1 RTIPPERPGIMDD
14 EYMVPVEADFLISNI
29 VQLAIDHEGADD
41 EANRNKKLKDHQ
53 AATEPAA
60 LEACGYLSFQYINR
74 LKGGKVEG
82 GVAACEKADHEHQED
97 EDGQESAAEERVGME
112 RFAGKLIE
120 HWYQQYRDA

>member
-1 RTIPPERPGIMDD
+1 MDD
-14 EYMVPVEADFLISNI
+14 EYLIPIEADFLISNI
-29 VQLAIDHEGADD
+29 VQLAIDDERADD

-53 AATEPAA
+53 AAAKPAA
-60 LEACGYLSFQYINR
+60 LEACCHLPFENMNR

-82 GVAACEKADHEHQED
+82 GVAAGETADQQHQQD

-120 HWYQQYRDA
+120 HR